1 MDSANL
7 NIRTDKEV
15 KHAAEQLFSKLG
27 LNMTTAVNL
36 FLRQAI
42 RVNGIPFEISAD
54 ELEIPN
60 DETLAAMRE
69 GIRIAFDPDVK
80 GYRDISEL
88 KSALLS
94 DESAD
99 HFSTILYTPKE
110 TEPCPSVKS

>member
-1 MDSANL
+1 MCC
-7 NIRTDKEV
+7 K
-15 KHAAEQLFSKLG
+15 
-27 LNMTTAVNL
+27 
-36 FLRQAI
+36 
-42 RVNGIPFEISAD
+42 P
-54 ELEIPN
+54 EIPN

-99 HFSTILYTPKE
+99 HFPSILNTPLNTPKE

>member
-1 MDSANL
+1 MCC
-7 NIRTDKEV
+7 K
-15 KHAAEQLFSKLG
+15 
-27 LNMTTAVNL
+27 
-36 FLRQAI
+36 
-42 RVNGIPFEISAD
+42 P
-54 ELEIPN
+54 EIPN

-80 GYRDISEL
+80 GYRNISEL

-99 HFSTILYTPKE
+99 HFPSILYTTKE